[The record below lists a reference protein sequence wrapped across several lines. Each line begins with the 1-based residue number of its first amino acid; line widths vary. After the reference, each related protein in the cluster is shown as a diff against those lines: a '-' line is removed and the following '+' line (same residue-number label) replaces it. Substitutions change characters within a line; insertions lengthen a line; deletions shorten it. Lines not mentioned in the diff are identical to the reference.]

1 MNAPIQR
8 TGTGP
13 GTGTGGSARPAVPTR
28 PLLVARGLSK
38 HFGGLQAV
46 AELDL
51 DVREGEILGVIGPN
65 GAGKSTT
72 FNMIAGALA
81 PTRGSLVFDGKE
93 LTGLPAHA
101 MAARGIMRTF
111 QHNKPFA
118 SMTVREN
125 VMVGMHR
132 RLQGALWRVLLA
144 GVGAVRAER
153 EAVRQADELITFV
166 GLGQWRDADV
176 DTLSFGQGRL
186 LEIAR
191 ALASEPRLILLDEP
205 AAGLTPAECERLSG
219 IVREIAQR
227 GIAVLLI
234 EHDMRFLMPLADR
247 VVVLN
252 FGRKIAQ
259 GTPAEIRADEA
270 VVQAYLGDL
279 GAMTDA

>member
-1 MNAPIQR
+1 M
-8 TGTGP
+8 
-13 GTGTGGSARPAVPTR
+13 TGGD
-28 PLLVARGLSK
+28 LLVVKGLSK
-38 HFGGLQAV
+38 QFGGLQAV
-46 AELDL
+46 ADLDL
-51 DVREGEILGVIGPN
+51 DVRQGEILGVIGPN

-72 FNMIAGALA
+72 FNMIAGALN
-81 PTRGSLVFDGKE
+81 PSKGSLLFDGKD

-132 RLQGALWRVLLA
+132 RMQGSLWRVLLA
-144 GVGAVRAER
+144 SAGAVRAER
-153 EAVRQADELITFV
+153 DAAQRADELIAFV
-166 GLGQWRDADV
+166 GLGDWHDAEV

-191 ALASEPRLILLDEP
+191 ALASEPRLILFDEP
-205 AAGLTPAECERLSG
+205 AAGLTQSECERLSD
-219 IVREIAQR
+219 IIRQIARR

-234 EHDMRFLMPLADR
+234 EHDMRFLMALADR
-247 VVVLN
+247 MVVLN

-259 GTPAEIRADEA
+259 GTPAEIRADKA
-270 VVQAYLGDL
+270 VVQAYLGNL
-279 GAMTDA
+279 GAMADA